1 MRIYCYVFLLKHL
14 FEILKC
20 RAEFVYDARMD
31 NLNFKKTIE
40 ANNFVKIKSNHFIY
54 YSTGNTM
61 TTEKIVERI
70 IKHRIEFEQR
80 NLKKE
85 KKEIEAYEALTK
97 AKQNEKAG

>member
-1 MRIYCYVFLLKHL
+1 
-14 FEILKC
+14 
-20 RAEFVYDARMD
+20 
-31 NLNFKKTIE
+31 
-40 ANNFVKIKSNHFIY
+40 
-54 YSTGNTM
+54 M
-61 TTEKIVERI
+61 TTEKIVDRI